1 MAPEKLYTVMFN
13 HLKSK
18 LPVQT
23 GSKMAKFDSREVV
36 LMIHDVKS
44 NIFKN
49 YGVGILKV

>member
-1 MAPEKLYTVMFN
+1 MAPKKLYTVMFN

-18 LPVQT
+18 LLAQT
-23 GSKMAKFDSREVV
+23 GSKMAKFDSREVL

-44 NIFKN
+44 NILQN